1 MKLTLFK
8 SLQFRLPFLVLLGVI
23 PTTII
28 AIAFASSNAT
38 NIIRQ
43 ETEENLALK
52 ARALNNSISRWTE
65 MNVLALKNLSKQPDI
80 VSMEPKRQ
88 KPVLIE
94 AINSSL
100 AENI

>member
-23 PTTII
+23 PTTIL

-43 ETEENLALK
+43 ETEQQLLVLDLK
-52 ARALNNSISRWTE
+52 KIVTD
-65 MNVLALKNLSKQPDI
+65 LSSQ
-80 VSMEPKRQ
+80 
-88 KPVLIE
+88 
-94 AINSSL
+94 A
-100 AENI
+100 